1 MFGGFSG
8 YRSSGSGRG
17 RRRAL
22 EREQRAIAEGLEP
35 RMLLAGFSWTAEE
48 VYLLEL
54 VNRARANPMAE
65 QDRLNQMDG
74 PTIDLTAGLTQAEI
88 ARLVPSEPLALSEA
102 LTLAARMHSLD
113 MAQRDFFDH
122 VNPDGDDPTDRAQ
135 HAGYLGVAGENIAAG
150 QETIDQAHRE
160 WIASVGH
167 RKNIFSLH
175 TNFTSTFHYD
185 EFGAGFAFTNIGPYF
200 DFYTE
205 MFGVQQNPSRKY
217 ILGVVYDDVNGNEFY
232 NIGEGIANVRIDV
245 APAAD
250 PFNIVGT
257 YTTDDA
263 GNYQIAVPA
272 GSYVVRFTN
281 LSTGLAYTAAA
292 TVGEFNVKVDARLA
306 QITENDDDHADLGDL
321 AGATLVEVPAGG
333 TGAAAGMIEFAGDTD
348 LFRFVAPESGVI
360 VVRAI
365 TGTGGLDVG
374 LAYYSAEGSPL
385 GGGADDGDGTDAV
398 LTFNAVG
405 GRTYYVAVFA
415 DDLNSTGVYALTIE
429 HTLGGGGGNPWA
441 AEPGST
447 LFGTASPPSG
457 ALTVSAMNVE
467 GRPIVFRQS
476 AGGAWTVTDLL
487 AAAGGPAVR
496 GDLLTWT
503 DPKDNL
509 AYVVAQSDSGLI
521 LYRGN
526 GGSWDFRNLTAE
538 VAGAEMI
545 TGAMTSFITI
555 DGLVM
560 VAGLAAD
567 GDLIVYQQTGGLGT
581 GGYAWTAFN
590 LTQRDLVPQGLTT
603 PAFTGDLISYVTRW
617 NGLNIA
623 GLDAQ
628 GNIHSVWWAP
638 GMEKW
643 SVANLSAITGAAPVV
658 GGLTAYLTSWD
669 GINIAGVNEAGELT
683 VTWWVPAFQGQWAND
698 NLTTLIGGPLVQA
711 ESVASYVTSW
721 GGLNVVA
728 ADTEGRLVVYWWSPQ
743 VVDLMGEDTWIAS
756 PLSEIVENGPVPGG
770 PLTGVPYGD
779 TISIVGAEEDGSV
792 FRYWWQVGGMWQ
804 AQDLTAIAT
813 PV

>member
-1 MFGGFSG
+1 MFRSTNG
-8 YRSSGSGRG
+8 YRSDRARRGVGRG
-17 RRRAL
+17 R
-22 EREQRAIAEGLEP
+22 IASQPAAMEGLEP
-35 RMLLAGFSWTAEE
+35 RVLLAAFSWTPEE
-48 VYLLEL
+48 VYLAEL
-54 VNRARANPMAE
+54 VNRARANPFAE
-65 QDRLNQMDG
+65 QTRLNQMDG

-88 ARLVPSEPLALSEA
+88 ARLGPSEPLALNQY
-102 LTLAARMHSLD
+102 LTLAARAHSLD
-113 MAQRDFFDH
+113 MAERDFFDH
-122 VNPDGDDPTDRAQ
+122 VNPDGDDPTDRA
-135 HAGYLGVAGENIAAG
+135 HNAGYTGSAGENIAAG

-160 WIASVGH
+160 WVASVGH

-175 TNFTSTFHYD
+175 TNFTAGFHYD
-185 EFGAGFAFTNIGPYF
+185 EFGPGFAFTQIGPYF

-205 MFGVQQNPSRKY
+205 LFGVQSGTPQKY
-217 ILGVVYDDVNGNEFY
+217 ILGVVYDDVNGNNFY
-232 NIGEGIANVRIDV
+232 NIGEGAGNVRVDI
-245 APAAD
+245 APASD
-250 PFNIVGT
+250 PFNVVGT

-281 LSTGLAYTAAA
+281 LSSGRAYSTMA
-292 TVGEFNVKVDARLA
+292 TVNDFNVKVDALLD

-321 AGATLVEVPAGG
+321 AGATVVDVPAQGPGG
-333 TGAAAGMIEFAGDTD
+333 AAGMIELPGDTD
-348 LFRFVAPESGVI
+348 LFRFVAPATGEI

-365 TGTGGLDVG
+365 TGTGGLDAG
-374 LAYYSAEGSPL
+374 LAYYGAEGNPL
-385 GGGADDGDGTDAV
+385 GGGANDGDGSDAL
-398 LTFNAVG
+398 LTFNAVAG
-405 GRTYYVAVFA
+405 QTYYVAVFS
-415 DDLNSTGVYALTIE
+415 DDLESTGVYALTIE
-429 HTLGGGGGNPWA
+429 HTGGGPGANPWA
-441 AEPGST
+441 AEPGSA
-447 LFGTASPPSG
+447 LFGAAAASG
-457 ALTVSAMNVE
+457 ALTVSAMNMD
-467 GRPIVFRQS
+467 GRPIVFQQG

-487 AAAGGPAVR
+487 AAAGGPSVH
-496 GDLLTWT
+496 GDPLTWT
-503 DPKDNL
+503 DPKDG
-509 AYVVAQSDSGLI
+509 ATYVAARSDSGLI
-521 LYRGN
+521 LFRRSAGAW
-526 GGSWDFRNLTAE
+526 SFRNLTAE
-538 VAGAEMI
+538 VPGAEMI
-545 TGAMTSFITI
+545 TGAMTSFISV
-555 DGLVM
+555 DGLVT

-567 GDLIVYQQTGGLGT
+567 GDLILYQQTGGQAT

-590 LTQRDLVPQGLTT
+590 LTQRDLVPQGLST

-638 GMEKW
+638 GLSAW
-643 SVANLSAITGAAPVV
+643 SVANLSEITGAAPVV

-669 GINIAGVNEAGELT
+669 GINLAGVNDAGELT
-683 VTWWVPAFQGQWAND
+683 VTWWVPSFGGDWAND

-792 FRYWWQVGGMWQ
+792 FRYWWQVGGAWQ